1 MKKLIFPY
9 IWLITG
15 LALFSC
21 KKSLDLKPLN
31 EISDADYW
39 KNADQFKLAANEFYT
54 FMASFNTVLADGSEG
69 ANPGPAPHSD
79 LRSDLITSGSR
90 NVFSNGSNTIP
101 LTDKR
106 WDTAYSRIRTTNY
119 LLAQAAKYSSPAE
132 ISKYVAEAKFFRAYV
147 YFDLLQLYGGVPLID
162 KLLNVNSPELQAP
175 RNTRDEIVDFII
187 TDLNAA
193 IPDLPIEAVITAAD
207 KGRVSK
213 GAAQAFLSRVALYE
227 GTWQKFRGNAARA
240 NALLDTAI
248 FRSNEVINS
257 NQYTLFGTSG
267 ASAGLGDSALKYM
280 FILENQKS
288 NPLSITKLENK
299 EYILANRYDY
309 SLRQIRMNITHAAFA
324 NIYWITRKFANMYL
338 CQDGL
343 PVDKS
348 PMFQGYATTTSEFTN
363 RDNRMRYT
371 MVRDG
376 YYHWDNEIGLGC
388 RITWN
393 GDATDLAHSRGKHNS
408 AFSSGY
414 HNQKWASERGLSDNE
429 EAYDYPV
436 IRYAEVLLN
445 YAEAVFERFET
456 ISDADLDKSLNL
468 VRNRV
473 NKTMPKLSNALVA
486 GNGLDMRTEI
496 RRERTLEF
504 FLEGFRVDDLKRW
517 KTAETEMPMPLQGIK
532 WKGTAYETRWPSL
545 STAKMDADGVYI
557 IEDAGAR
564 KWEQKNY
571 LLPIPSQ
578 QRLLNPN
585 LDQNEGW

>member
-39 KNADQFKLAANEFYT
+39 KNADQFKLAANECYT
-54 FMASFNTVLADGSEG
+54 FMASFNTVLYDGGEG

-207 KGRVSK
+207 KGRISK

-227 GTWQKFRGNAARA
+227 GTWQKFRGNTARA

-267 ASAGLGDSALKYM
+267 ASASLG
-280 FILENQKS
+280 
-288 NPLSITKLENK
+288 
-299 EYILANRYDY
+299 
-309 SLRQIRMNITHAAFA
+309 
-324 NIYWITRKFANMYL
+324 
-338 CQDGL
+338 
-343 PVDKS
+343 
-348 PMFQGYATTTSEFTN
+348 
-363 RDNRMRYT
+363 
-371 MVRDG
+371 
-376 YYHWDNEIGLGC
+376 
-388 RITWN
+388 
-393 GDATDLAHSRGKHNS
+393 
-408 AFSSGY
+408 
-414 HNQKWASERGLSDNE
+414 
-429 EAYDYPV
+429 
-436 IRYAEVLLN
+436 
-445 YAEAVFERFET
+445 
-456 ISDADLDKSLNL
+456 
-468 VRNRV
+468 
-473 NKTMPKLSNALVA
+473 
-486 GNGLDMRTEI
+486 
-496 RRERTLEF
+496 
-504 FLEGFRVDDLKRW
+504 
-517 KTAETEMPMPLQGIK
+517 
-532 WKGTAYETRWPSL
+532 
-545 STAKMDADGVYI
+545 
-557 IEDAGAR
+557 
-564 KWEQKNY
+564 
-571 LLPIPSQ
+571 
-578 QRLLNPN
+578 
-585 LDQNEGW
+585 